1 LNQRKGREKKGIKE
15 GNRERGREEGVGDE
29 KVKQER
35 RERKGGKNPCFQSCE
50 LFPYMK

>member
-1 LNQRKGREKKGIKE
+1 M
-15 GNRERGREEGVGDE
+15 ERGREGGGGGWDE

-35 RERKGGKNPCFQSCE
+35 RERKGGRNPCFQSCE